1 VFPLYDRN
9 KSATTPLV
17 TWALIAV
24 NGLVFVW
31 EAMEGFDLNLFWRFG
46 EIPAQVL
53 QGQQLYTLLTSM
65 FLHAD
70 LFHLLGNMV
79 YLFVFGDNIED
90 RYGHGKYLLLYL
102 VFGVAGGLT
111 HSVLTVL
118 MGGSDMW
125 IPAVGASAAISGVL
139 GAYVVFFPRARIVSI
154 VPSFIFV
161 RVAPVPAW
169 IFLGFWFVLQLLY
182 SGAATSVAYL
192 AHIGGFLTGVIVA
205 KIFAP
210 QSRVV
215 RAPPFFSR
223 RQAPRW
229 EQPSCAYCGS
239 PLTADAAFCPVC
251 GRRRLT

>member
-1 VFPLYDRN
+1 MFPLYDRN
-9 KSATTPLV
+9 KTATVPVV

-31 EAMEGFDLNLFWRFG
+31 EALEGFDPSLFWRFG
-46 EIPAQVL
+46 EVPALVL
-53 QGQQLYTLLTSM
+53 QGQQLYTLVTSM

-90 RYGHGKYLLLYL
+90 RYGHATYLLLYL
-102 VFGVAGGLT
+102 AFGVAGGLT
-111 HSVLTVL
+111 HSVLTVTW
-118 MGGSDMW
+118 GGSDMW
-125 IPAVGASAAISGVL
+125 VPAVGASAAISGVL

-154 VPSFIFV
+154 VPSFVFV

-192 AHIGGFLTGVIVA
+192 AHIGGFLTGLVVA
-205 KIFAP
+205 RLLAP
-210 QSRVV
+210 TPRAV
-215 RAPPFFSR
+215 RSPSSVSR
-223 RQAPRW
+223 RRAPRW
-229 EQPSCAYCGS
+229 GRPSCAYCGS
-239 PLTADAAFCPVC
+239 PLPADAAFCPVC
-251 GRRRLT
+251 GSRRSN